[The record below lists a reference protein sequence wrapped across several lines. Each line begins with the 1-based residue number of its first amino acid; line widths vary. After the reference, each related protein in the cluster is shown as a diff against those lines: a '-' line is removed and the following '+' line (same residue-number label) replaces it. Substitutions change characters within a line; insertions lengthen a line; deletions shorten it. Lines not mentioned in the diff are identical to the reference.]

1 MQKSLIAA
9 LAMLLAAGC
18 RNALLDT
25 PQPLVR
31 STLALLARPLTS
43 DTVQVTL
50 VLSTGPV
57 RTLGSITA
65 ELSNTTDWTFT
76 GCTTAQG
83 EALLACKAH
92 PGSVRVAAWL
102 MQRAKAG
109 DLLDSGQRPSKLP
122 IELAKRLP
130 DLPNPYTRLILGADV
145 LLVNRDSHAILDV
158 IPQIA
163 Y

>member
-1 MQKSLIAA
+1 MQRRDFLVFAGLLIAGCA
-9 LAMLLAAGC
+9 TTKPSAPPDAQGMRFSEAERKTITSFYSQAGG
-18 RNALLDT
+18 R
-25 PQPLVR
+25 V
-31 STLALLARPLTS
+31 
-43 DTVQVTL
+43 
-50 VLSTGPV
+50 STGAVP
-57 RTLGSITA
+57 A
-65 ELSNTTDWTFT
+65 
-76 GCTTAQG
+76 
-83 EALLACKAH
+83 
-92 PGSVRVAAWL
+92 
-102 MQRAKAG
+102 QRAKAG